1 MEEQT
6 LADLIIK
13 IDELRYGQKNIEQK
27 LIAVIRK
34 LDKLKE
40 YTEIDEMRN
49 IVSNDQSTSIINILY
64 K

>member
-49 IVSNDQSTSIINILY
+49 IVSNDQLTSIINILY

>member
-13 IDELRYGQKNIEQK
+13 IDELRYGQRSIEQK
-27 LIAVIRK
+27 LIAAIRK
-34 LDKLKE
+34 IDKLQE

-49 IVSNDQSTSIINILY
+49 IVSNDQLTAIINILY